1 MAEPTPLPKSVTERI
16 GALDGVRGI
25 AILLVLAGH
34 VVANFQ
40 PLSPEFRYWLGAFAN
55 SNAGVRLF
63 FVLSGYLITWLLLR
77 EWTATGR
84 ISIGQF
90 YRRRALRI
98 FPAFYAYLLI
108 LAGLTFLWPT
118 GVNEQTFLAAATFTW
133 NYHHL
138 WVSIPP
144 EGAWNLGHLWT
155 LALEQQFYLF
165 WPALLVWAGRTRATW
180 AAAALALGCPII
192 RVLTHLF
199 LPEQRG
205 YSGMMLHSAIDGLM
219 IGCAAALMADHPA
232 VSTALQRHGKR
243 FVLSAIAWLALASP
257 ALGASVRGFPVAIGF
272 TLDAIAAAWL
282 ILWLHR
288 AAPPR
293 ATRWLD
299 KGPLAALGTIS
310 YSLYLWQQP
319 FLSNTG
325 PLRHGQV
332 FLPLVA
338 ALVVAVLS
346 YRFIEQP
353 FLRLKHSPSRILPP
367 FAAGNSGVKPA
378 H

>member
-1 MAEPTPLPKSVTERI
+1 MAESTPLVGSVTERI
-16 GALDGVRGI
+16 RALDGVRGI
-25 AILLVLAGH
+25 AIVLVLAGH

-40 PLSPEFRYWLGAFAN
+40 PLHPDHRYWLGAFAN
-55 SNAGVRLF
+55 SSAGVRLF

-98 FPAFYAYLLI
+98 FPAFYAYLFVI
-108 LAGLTFLWPT
+108 TGLTFFRPT
-118 GVNEQTFLAAATFTW
+118 GVNGETFLAAATFTW

-138 WVSIPP
+138 WISIPP

-180 AAAALALGCPII
+180 VAAALTLGCPII
-192 RVLTHLF
+192 RVLTHFF
-199 LPEQRG
+199 LPEHRG
-205 YSGMMLHSAIDGLM
+205 YTGMMFHTAIDGLM
-219 IGCAAALMADHPA
+219 IGCAATLVADHPA
-232 VSTALQRHGKR
+232 IQTALHRHGKWL
-243 FVLSAIAWLALASP
+243 VLSGIAWLALASP
-257 ALGASVRGFPVAIGF
+257 TLAASVRGFPVVIGF

-293 ATRWLD
+293 ATRWLE

-310 YSLYLWQQP
+310 YSLYLWQQL
-319 FLSNTG
+319 FLSDIG
-325 PLRHGQV
+325 PLRHGQML
-332 FLPLVA
+332 LPLVA
-338 ALVVAVLS
+338 AIVVATLS

-353 FLRLKHSPSRILPP
+353 FLRLKRPPPRIVPS
-367 FAAGNSGVKPA
+367 FAQTSGAKPA